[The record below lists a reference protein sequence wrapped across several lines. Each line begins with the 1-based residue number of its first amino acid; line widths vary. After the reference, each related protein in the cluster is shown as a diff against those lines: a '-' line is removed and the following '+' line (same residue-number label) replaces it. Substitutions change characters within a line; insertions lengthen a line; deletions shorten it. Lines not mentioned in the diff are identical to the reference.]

1 MKVSNL
7 GRGEYL
13 AMLGGAFLGVSLFVP
28 KFYEARPGTNA
39 TIAGCSGCVVSLWQ
53 AHPIMR
59 WLLLAAAAAP
69 FILAWIIVRDHELSW
84 PRGQVTSLV
93 AIAAA
98 GLLFYNGIVDRPG
111 ETVRGEVE
119 LDWAWYTAFGG
130 SLAMLLGS
138 FLRTAES
145 ETRRKPPGVL

>member
-13 AMLGGAFLGVSLFVP
+13 AMLGGAVLGLSIFVP
-28 KFYEARPGTNA
+28 KTYEARAGTNA
-39 TIAGCSGCVVSLWQ
+39 SIAGCSGCVVSVFQ
-53 AHPIMR
+53 AHPIMG
-59 WLLLAAAAAP
+59 WLLLAAAIAP
-69 FILAWIIVRDHELSW
+69 FILAWIILREHELSW
-84 PRGQVTSLV
+84 PRGQVTSVV

-111 ETVRGEVE
+111 ETVRSEIE
-119 LDWAWYTAFGG
+119 LDWAWYTALGG

-138 FLRTAES
+138 FLRIAET
-145 ETRRKPPGVL
+145 ETKRKPPGVL